1 LRTTKKLLNSY
12 LAESLDQ
19 QIEIAMQEN
28 AAIRSTPEFQEGV
41 ASFLEKRK
49 PNWSGQ

>member
-1 LRTTKKLLNSY
+1 LLNSY
-12 LAESLDQ
+12 LAKSLDKQ
-19 QIEIAMQEN
+19 VETAVQEN

-49 PNWSGQ
+49 PSWSNR